1 MPRQL
6 REFAPFLWAA
16 ATILALWLC
25 LPLLTPVHVEGFSA
39 SLAALAIHLKTGSIG
54 SFDLLQPLNTQYF
67 GLTKLG
73 SVIFLSGL
81 LSVLPTGSD
90 LALKLMM
97 WSGLAALLLA
107 SVLLVRRWSGA
118 PWRYVLPPLLLFPGI
133 LESSFFYNDN
143 VPSAGAA
150 AVALCL
156 LYGRSFW
163 SAAAAGALFGVAVL
177 TRTDTILVCAA
188 APIILYERFGLSRAA
203 LTHLAIVAAAGGT
216 VLIGTLALFHASLFD
231 VLRIG
236 VIAVEV
242 WDRPSSGAQGLFIL
256 VFFVGVAGLVA
267 AACGAAR
274 LARRHQR
281 IALLRLGIVPL
292 LVLLVMPGK
301 MWEIRQLLLLT
312 PFLCALAAIGLQAIF
327 EGKETKA
334 RRLLRP
340 AIMAMIVVGLVGPP
354 AAVTSADGPRVL
366 SGRIWMIPAW
376 RGWQAGTRKDFAL
389 LDALIALAASAQR
402 SAIIPDDWNEDR
414 YLHLLLLDR
423 GYHVAGPSALPP
435 ACRLVAEHFVRGTS
449 EVILV
454 RNHQSFVSYSKQ
466 LSAERFARLSQ
477 PCLGSL
483 AVPAYVVMSSSRA
496 EQLLPGQAGLR
507 FVGSA
512 TSDARAD
519 PLVASLS
526 YGPLVAFKLNA
537 ALEARLL
544 EAFRAY
550 RPAKPI
556 PPSKGSPRMKTGM
569 YETRSRLRFPGA

>member
-1 MPRQL
+1 M
-6 REFAPFLWAA
+6 WASA
-16 ATILALWLC
+16 VILALWLC

-39 SLAALAIHLKTGSIG
+39 SLAALAIHLKTGSIE

-73 SVIFLSGL
+73 SVIFLAGL
-81 LSVLPTGSD
+81 LSVLPIGPD
-90 LALKLMM
+90 LALNFMM

-107 SVLLVRRWSGA
+107 SVMLVRRWSGA
-118 PWRYVLPPLLLFPGI
+118 SWRYVLLPLLLFPGI

-156 LYGRSFW
+156 LYGRSRW
-163 SAAAAGALFGVAVL
+163 SAAAAGALFGLAVL

-188 APIILYERFGLSRAA
+188 APIIVYERFGFSRMA

-216 VLIGTLALFHASLFD
+216 VLIWTLAMFHASLVD

-242 WDRPSSGAQGLFIL
+242 WDRPPSGAHGLLIL
-256 VFFVGVAGLVA
+256 VFFVGAAGLVA

-281 IALLRLGIVPL
+281 TALLRLCIVPL

-301 MWEIRQLLLLT
+301 LWEIRQLLLLT
-312 PFLCALAAIGLQAIF
+312 PFLCALATIGLQAIF
-327 EGKETKA
+327 EGQETKA

-340 AIMAMIVVGLVGPP
+340 AIMALTIVGLVGPP

-366 SGRIWMIPAW
+366 GGRVWMIPAW
-376 RGWQAGTRKDFAL
+376 RGWQAGTRNDFAL
-389 LDALIALAASAQR
+389 LDALIGLAASARR

-435 ACRLVAEHFVRGTS
+435 ACRLVAEHFVRGKS
-449 EVILV
+449 EVVLV
-454 RNHQSFVSYSKQ
+454 RNHQSFVSYSNL
-466 LSAERFARLSQ
+466 LSAERFARLSR

-483 AVPAYVVMSSSRA
+483 AAPAYIVMSSSRA

-507 FVGSA
+507 FVGSGIG
-512 TSDARAD
+512 DVRLD
-519 PLVASLS
+519 PVVASLS
-526 YGPLVAFKLNA
+526 YGPLIAFELNA

-544 EAFRAY
+544 KGFRADQ
-550 RPAKPI
+550 PAEPLA
-556 PPSKGSPRMKTGM
+556 PPKGVPRMETGM
-569 YETRSRLRFPGA
+569 YATRSRLRFPGA